1 MKDLS
6 RMRITAAT
14 AVIIGKQLLVFGPNG
29 EVLFCAI
36 KYPGSWFDGNLM
48 AHFYNHIEERIGY
61 CKICVKQS
69 FL

>member
-14 AVIIGKQLLVFGPNG
+14 AVIKGKQLLVFGPNG
-29 EVLFCAI
+29 EVFFCAI
-36 KYPGSWFDGNLM
+36 KYPGSWSDGNLM
-48 AHFYNHIEERIGY
+48 AHFYNHIKERIGD

>member
-1 MKDLS
+1 MKALS

-14 AVIIGKQLLVFGPNG
+14 AVIKGKQLLVFGPDG
-29 EVLFCAI
+29 EVFFCAI
-36 KYPGSWFDGNLM
+36 KYPGSWSDGNLM
-48 AHFYNHIEERIGY
+48 AHFCNHTEERISD